1 MEHGFKV
8 LRGKI
13 TIKGFYTPM
22 LLLLRR
28 CKVVSHFH
36 LASSTFYIGGKRI
49 YKRYGS
55 IIEPCGVSRCG
66 NLEKK
71 VANNVSISSNYYQ
84 DLTFQK
90 LKY

>member
-36 LASSTFYIGGKRI
+36 LASSTFFIGCKRI

-55 IIEPCGVSRCG
+55 IINRTMWGIEVW
-66 NLEKK
+66 
-71 VANNVSISSNYYQ
+71 
-84 DLTFQK
+84 K
-90 LKY
+90 LGKESGK